1 MEDWDVNEWQ
11 GRRKD
16 QVEKSYKSIYFAAG
30 MLIISIITNVV
41 YLLIK
46 YEKYFR
52 DITRRKKQNIGDAR
66 ICNQESIFK

>member
-16 QVEKSYKSIYFAAG
+16 QVEKSYKSIYFASG
-30 MLIISIITNVV
+30 LLIISIITNVV

-46 YEKYFR
+46 
-52 DITRRKKQNIGDAR
+52 
-66 ICNQESIFK
+66 

>member
-46 YEKYFR
+46 
-52 DITRRKKQNIGDAR
+52 
-66 ICNQESIFK
+66 